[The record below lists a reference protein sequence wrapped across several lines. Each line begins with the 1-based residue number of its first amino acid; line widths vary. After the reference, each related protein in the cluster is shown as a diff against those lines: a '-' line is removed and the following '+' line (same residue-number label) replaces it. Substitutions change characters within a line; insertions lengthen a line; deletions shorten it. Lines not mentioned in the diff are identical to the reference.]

1 MSIIRAL
8 PIVGVLLGSSACF
21 SPDTPSPADDESGS
35 TTGDPGQ
42 SETAATTPST
52 SGNDEPTGPS
62 TQTGGGGEGA
72 DTDDSGETASDSGE
86 TTSGSGCM
94 PGVFGRSVFDG
105 ACFQ

>member
-42 SETAATTPST
+42 NETEATTPST
-52 SGNDEPTGPS
+52 SGDDEPTGPS
-62 TQTGGGGEGA
+62 TQTGGGGA
-72 DTDDSGETASDSGE
+72 DTDDSGETASESGE